1 MANMIDY
8 LAWRGD
14 LPMAPGQLNQVDGVL
29 LARLAY
35 LPFEHVFLP
44 GVERISIGRAAEQL
58 LSLPEIGSLLLIPSD
73 RTLLE
78 ALKES
83 PRFREMELSGSV
95 NQLDGETQTQ
105 FSAITIRL
113 NEKER
118 YVSFRGTDNTLI
130 GWKEDLNMCFV
141 CPVPAQV
148 LAVQYLAETARL
160 HPEDLI
166 PGGHSKGGNLAVY
179 AAAFCPEAVQ
189 ERIPGVFNFDGPGF
203 DGKVL
208 STAGYRRICDRVSTF
223 VPQSSVV
230 GMLLGHEEKYTIVHS
245 QQSGL
250 MQHDVY
256 SWDVLRDHFAC
267 LETVNSSS
275 RFIDYTLKA
284 WLGSLDYAQ
293 REKCIDAVYSALIQ
307 TNATT
312 LREFNE
318 NWFSNMLSV
327 LRNMKNLDEETRH
340 LVVQTF
346 LLLVK
351 SARAGLSRIW
361 QAEGPEEGG
370 ITPMQEHT

>member
-14 LPMAPGQLNQVDGVL
+14 LPLEAGGLNQVDGVL

-35 LPFEHVFLP
+35 LPFEHVFSQ
-44 GVERISIGRAAEQL
+44 GTERISIGQAAERL
-58 LSLPEIGSLLLIPSD
+58 LALPEIERILLIPSD

-78 ALKES
+78 SLKES
-83 PRFREMELSGSV
+83 ARFRDMELSGYV
-95 NQLDGETQTQ
+95 NQLDSETQTQ

-113 NEKER
+113 NDRER

-148 LAVQYLAETARL
+148 LAVQYLTETARL
-160 HPEDLI
+160 HPEALI

-179 AAAFCPEAVQ
+179 AAAFCPETIQA
-189 ERIPGVFNFDGPGF
+189 RIPVVFNYDGPGF
-203 DGKVL
+203 DSKVL
-208 STAGYRRICDRVSTF
+208 STGGYQRICDRVSTF

-256 SWDVLRDHFAC
+256 SWDVLRDHFIC
-267 LETVNSSS
+267 LETVNNSS

-284 WLGSLDYAQ
+284 WLGSLDYTQ

-307 TNATT
+307 TNVST
-312 LREFNE
+312 LKEFNGS
-318 NWFSNMLSV
+318 WFSNMLSV
-327 LRNMKNLDEETRH
+327 LRNMKNLDEETRS
-340 LVVQTF
+340 LVIQTF

-351 SARAGLSRIW
+351 SAKAGFSQVW
-361 QAEGPEEGG
+361 QSESPS
-370 ITPMQEHT
+370 Q